1 MRLVEV
7 QLANGYVA
15 TVSEPEA
22 ELLMASG
29 QALYRIWEGE
39 SLAETA
45 ALPLQNLM
53 TLPVHRVRKRVRRRG
68 A

>member
-15 TVSEPEA
+15 TVNEPEA

-29 QALYRIWEGE
+29 HALHRIWEGE
-39 SLAETA
+39 PLSEVA
-45 ALPLQNLM
+45 ALDEGAVA
-53 TLPVHRVRKRVRRRG
+53 TLPVRRARKLARRG